1 MKLIG
6 ITKHNIY
13 DVLRLK
19 LKDDQIGFVSSNAF
33 SIAESSVNPDYQTRA
48 AIVDGKIVGFAMYTE
63 WVNALWMKEQKQKPG
78 EYYIPRVMV
87 DKSYQGN
94 GYGRQLMVLLLN
106 EIEKNRP
113 KAIHIVY
120 CPDNKVA
127 KELYLSLG
135 FEEYGKNSDGDTLAR
150 LTS

>member
-1 MKLIG
+1 MKLDR

-19 LKDDQIGFVSSNAF
+19 LKEKQIGFVSSNAF

-48 AIVDGKIVGFAMYTE
+48 ATVDGKVVGFAMYTE
-63 WVNALWMKEQKQKPG
+63 WVNALWMKEEKPG

-106 EIEKNRP
+106 EIEKNQP

-120 CPDNKVA
+120 CPDNTVA
-127 KELYLSLG
+127 KKLYMSLG
-135 FEEYGKNSDGDTLAR
+135 FVEYGKDSCGDTLAR
-150 LTS
+150 LTF

>member
-1 MKLIG
+1 MELIG

-48 AIVDGKIVGFAMYTE
+48 AMVDGKIVGFAMYTE
-63 WVNALWMKEQKQKPG
+63 WVNASWMKEQKPG

-94 GYGRQLMVLLLN
+94 GYGRKLMESLIN

-120 CPDNKVA
+120 CPDNTVA
-127 KELYLSLG
+127 KALYLSLG
-135 FEEYGKNSDGDTLAR
+135 FEEYGKNSDGETLAR
-150 LTS
+150 LTL